1 MTAELLFSVANL
13 LALASW
19 IAMAILPRWH
29 ATPNIVAAA
38 AILLLSM
45 LYLFLI
51 VLFFGQADGGFGTLA
66 QVKRLFANDFAAL
79 AGWLHYL
86 SRTASAF
93 PMAATACRSSIG
105 ASKGATYGWRILSA
119 CTHFNSCRFWRWSL
133 INFLLTEKF
142 MSFRQRYSTQQ
153 RRCSSLRK
161 R

>member
-29 ATPNIVAAA
+29 ATPNIIVVA

-79 AGWLHYL
+79 AGWVHYL
-86 SRTASAF
+86 AF
-93 PMAATACRSSIG
+93 DLFIG
-105 ASKGATYGWRILSA
+105 RWMLLDSQRVDLSHWLMLPCLALTFLFGPIGLLMYVILK
-119 CTHFNSCRFWRWSL
+119 L
-133 INFLLTEKF
+133 IL
-142 MSFRQRYSTQQ
+142 TQQ
-153 RRCSSLRK
+153 LF
-161 R
+161 

>member
-1 MTAELLFSVANL
+1 MTAGLLFSVANL

-29 ATPNIVAAA
+29 ATPNIIVVA

-79 AGWLHYL
+79 AGWVHYL
-86 SRTASAF
+86 AF
-93 PMAATACRSSIG
+93 DLFIG
-105 ASKGATYGWRILSA
+105 RWMLLDSQRVDLSHWLMLPCLALTFLFGPIGLLMYVILK
-119 CTHFNSCRFWRWSL
+119 L
-133 INFLLTEKF
+133 IL
-142 MSFRQRYSTQQ
+142 TQQ
-153 RRCSSLRK
+153 LF
-161 R
+161 